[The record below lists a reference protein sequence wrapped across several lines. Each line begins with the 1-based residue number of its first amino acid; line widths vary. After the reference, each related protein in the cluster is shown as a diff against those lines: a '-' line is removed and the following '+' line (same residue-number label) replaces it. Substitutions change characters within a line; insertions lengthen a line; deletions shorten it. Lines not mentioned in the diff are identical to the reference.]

1 MEDELYKSVVE
12 YVIGAIVRQ
21 RDSFIKIYQSE
32 FSYPDIEKAT
42 QAEFIQFLIDNTRFF
57 TNAIEWCKSQAEE
70 TFCDFVGLRL
80 FGASYLKAFSYL
92 ASPSAVYLRI
102 AGANNSIVGD
112 AKVFLTRLWIRRRL
126 AMGPYSMD
134 LRERVAAVIDE
145 GEGSQRQV
153 AKRFRVSVWFV
164 TRLLQRRRDA
174 GTLAPKP
181 HGGGPRPV
189 LGFPEQVRLA
199 MLIAEHPDATLNQLK
214 ERGGFACTLTTI
226 WRTLRRF
233 RLTYKKKTLHARERD
248 DPKVQ
253 AKRRR
258 YRRKVEQ
265 MDAKRLVFV
274 DETGINT
281 AMMPTHAW
289 ARRGKRAIGSVP
301 TSWGSTT
308 VIAALGLDGVRAPLV
323 FPGATD
329 TQAFQTYVDEVLA
342 PELHP
347 GDVVIFDNLKPHLAP
362 HVAESIDAGGQ
373 RPAPAAVQFG
383 LRPDRGVVVE
393 VQRGTSSGRGAGA
406 K

>member
-1 MEDELYKSVVE
+1 
-12 YVIGAIVRQ
+12 
-21 RDSFIKIYQSE
+21 
-32 FSYPDIEKAT
+32 
-42 QAEFIQFLIDNTRFF
+42 
-57 TNAIEWCKSQAEE
+57 
-70 TFCDFVGLRL
+70 
-80 FGASYLKAFSYL
+80 
-92 ASPSAVYLRI
+92 
-102 AGANNSIVGD
+102 
-112 AKVFLTRLWIRRRL
+112 
-126 AMGPYSMD
+126 MGPYSMD

-153 AKRFRVSVWFV
+153 AKRFRVSVSFV

-214 ERGGFACTLTTI
+214 EWGGFACTLTTI

-281 AMMPTHAW
+281 AMTPTHAW

-362 HVAESIDAGGQ
+362 HVAESI
-373 RPAPAAVQFG
+373 
-383 LRPDRGVVVE
+383 E
-393 VQRGTSSGRGAGA
+393 CAGA
-406 K
+406 SVLPLPPYSSDYDPIEELWSKFKGELRRVAVRVRNDLYNAVGETLDHVTLQDIVGWFNHSGLYATHA